1 MKLAE
6 FEKYIPHATEER
18 LRPMID
24 TQKSEALTGSGENIS
39 EIPGDEAP
47 VTLGHFLLNIKLIHC
62 TENGIQ
68 PSSLQ

>member
-1 MKLAE
+1 
-6 FEKYIPHATEER
+6 
-18 LRPMID
+18 MID
-24 TQKSEALTGSGENIS
+24 THKSEALTGLGENIS
-39 EIPGDEAP
+39 EIPGDETP